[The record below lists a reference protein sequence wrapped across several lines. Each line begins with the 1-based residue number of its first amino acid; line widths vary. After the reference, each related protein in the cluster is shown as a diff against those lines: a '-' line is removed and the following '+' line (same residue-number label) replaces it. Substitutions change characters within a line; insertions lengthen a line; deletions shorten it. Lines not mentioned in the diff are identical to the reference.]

1 VAGPTAIS
9 TDAGNIARLGNDG
22 LVYVPDTVVDGT
34 NEVTI
39 QNSLPSEPTLELWV
53 DPDATAGSIT
63 LSHSSLLDLAA
74 DDHPQ
79 YLTQT
84 RGDARYIN
92 TAGDAMTG
100 ALTLIAPVGANDA
113 ARKADVDAV
122 AARSVI
128 AGNGLTGGG
137 ALTSSVTVNVG
148 AGTGITVA
156 ADVVA
161 LDTAFADARYL
172 TRDAGTGNSESVISS
187 TAAAS
192 GVPSQGTGTV
202 WVQY

>member
-1 VAGPTAIS
+1 VQGLQGVAGPTAVS
-9 TDAGNIARLGNDG
+9 TQAGNIAVLGNDG
-22 LVYVPDTVVDGT
+22 LIYVPDTVVDGT
-34 NEVTI
+34 NEVAI

-84 RGDARYIN
+84 RGDARYLQL
-92 TAGDAMTG
+92 AGGTLTG
-100 ALTLIAPVGANDA
+100 NVTLSANPTNVNHL
-113 ARKADVDAV
+113 ARKGDVDAV
-122 AARSVI
+122 AARQVI

-137 ALTSSVTVNVG
+137 ALTADRTINVG

-156 ADVVA
+156 AD
-161 LDTAFADARYL
+161 L

-192 GVPSQGTGTV
+192 GTPSQGVGTV